1 MRVTRLR
8 GGNSQFPEAKAT
20 GDVVV
25 LALGDMFCWDG
36 RIWQLLGG
44 RFVPAA
50 IRDRFLAYVASDWP
64 DSASALFDLPK
75 LLSLD
80 GFAEYACYDTVPAD
94 PKWISKLI
102 SRVAEVAEGC
112 EKNKKEGLEALSS
125 TSATAS

>member
-8 GGNSQFPEAKAT
+8 GGNSQFPEAKTA

-44 RFVPAA
+44 RFVPTA

-64 DSASALFDLPK
+64 DSASALFDLPQ

-102 SRVAEVAEGC
+102 SRVVEVAEGC

-125 TSATAS
+125 TTAY